1 MSSRLIDII
10 TAGDPEVRNRSLD
23 AFCRAASLAELLD
36 ECAALE
42 TFRRAS
48 DNLYERVRALFFL
61 YAIHRFH
68 IPNKLDLTGLGK
80 PVRSSLIPYDGYTH
94 LLQRRFEEA
103 IDCFLALQTADGP
116 TDAISS
122 ALAEAYHRLGFQ
134 TLADQVRRS
143 VRSVRGNQWM
153 FRTGHPMDHPLRVRR
168 ELLTRSAEGLFPVL
182 HEATPV
188 RMDLSH
194 SGWSD
199 IFFLGMDFPEGA
211 RVLNVSIDLAVHGR
225 DPEPRPP
232 IEAYIRVID
241 EPLLRLVS
249 VDLGAVAEIS
259 NLAEVFDYARDYL
272 GLLKAAIIAAGII
285 PPGMEGSGEQ
295 LRDVLAR
302 LVPPLVPPSG
312 GETGI
317 SPPSG
322 GIKGGRYGL
331 ELVSQVNGIPKG
343 SRLAVSTSLLACLIA
358 VCMRATGQTQ
368 ALTGMLQEHERRL
381 VAARAILGE
390 WLAGSGGGW
399 QDSGGVWPGMKLI
412 TGQLAGPDD
421 PEYGISRGR
430 LLPGHHLMGYD
441 EVSAGTRERL
451 QQSLVLVHGGM
462 AQDVG
467 PILEMVTEKYL
478 LRSEAEW
485 LGRQKA
491 MSIYDEIV
499 GLLHRGDVRAI
510 GDATT
515 RNFFGPIQTIIPWAN
530 NLYTTTLVERAQ
542 EAFGEDFW
550 GFWMLGGMSGGGMG
564 FIFDPTRRAE
574 AQERLLATMLAT
586 KRELENALPFAMEPV
601 VYDFAINEYGTV
613 ADLRA
618 GTEALMSSGD
628 ALMSPGYYALMVPAL
643 LKRERYALTL
653 GRRAELDRFGAA
665 CRTNPALAGMVQTL
679 FDRIIPRAGQEDVSQ
694 RNLDAL
700 LAELG
705 FDRIQ
710 HAQIRADLRS
720 GRIGLAQNRLPAS
733 TVIEDVY
740 AGDVAELEA
749 GSWKLDAGNSKPNP
763 VSSIEHPV
771 SSIEYLASSSESGEQ
786 ALQEGRVAVV
796 TLAAGVGSRWTHGAG
811 VVKALHPFCK
821 LGGKHRSFIEVHL
834 AKSRRVGALT
844 GMPVPHVITTSYLTH
859 DPIRDFL
866 AQRDNYGYTGPLY
879 LSPGR
884 AVGLRLIPMARDLR
898 FAWEEMPQQLLDEQA
913 QKVRKSLNAA
923 LIGWAQQMGEGNDY
937 RDNVPQQCLHPV
949 GHWFEI
955 PNLLKNGVLAKLLA
969 ERPQLETLMLH
980 NIDTVGTDI
989 DATILGQHLASDA
1002 TMTIEVITRRVE
1014 DRGGGLA
1021 RVDGNLRLIEGM
1033 ALPHEEDEFKLS
1045 YYNSNT
1051 MWISIDRLLDLF
1063 GLARDDLQAA
1073 HLEGS
1078 APHLAKIDAA
1088 VRAVAARMPTYIT
1101 LKDVKKRW
1109 GHGQEDVFPVAQFE
1123 KLWGDMTAL
1132 PGITTHYVVVHR
1144 LRGQQLK
1151 EVAQLDGWLRD
1162 GSATYVESLCA
1173 WE

>member
-1 MSSRLIDII
+1 MSKLIDII
-10 TAGDPEVRNRSLD
+10 TARDPDIRNRSLD
-23 AFCRAASLAELLD
+23 AFCRAASLQELLD
-36 ECAALE
+36 ECATLE
-42 TFRRAS
+42 AFRRAS

-68 IPNKLDLTGLGK
+68 IPPLLSPPLGGTSEASPPMGGRSEISSPPEGTK
-80 PVRSSLIPYDGYTH
+80 GKIASGETPDIPPPVGGMKGGLIPYDGYTH

-103 IDCFLALQTADGP
+103 IDCFLDLQTADGP

-168 ELLTRSAEGLFPVL
+168 ELLQRSAEGLFPIL

-211 RVLNVSIDLAVHGR
+211 RVLNISIDLAVHGR

-232 IEAYIRVID
+232 VEAYLRVID

-249 VDLGAVAEIS
+249 VDLGAVAEIT

-285 PPGMEGSGEQ
+285 PPGMEGAGERLQ
-295 LRDVLAR
+295 DVLAR
-302 LVPPLVPPSG
+302 IIPPLIPPTG
-312 GETGI
+312 GEREGESAV

-322 GIKGGRYGL
+322 GTKGGYGL

-368 ALTGMLQEHERRL
+368 ALTGMLEEHERRL

-421 PEYGISRGR
+421 PEHGISRGR

-441 EVSAGTRERL
+441 EVSADTRERL
-451 QQSLVLVHGGM
+451 QKSLVLVHGGM

-491 MSIYDEIV
+491 MAIYDEIV
-499 GLLHRGDVRAI
+499 GLLRRGDVRSI

-515 RNFFGPIQTIIPWAN
+515 RNFFDPIQTIIPWAN
-530 NLYTTTLVERAQ
+530 NLYTTTLVEKARA
-542 EAFGEDFW
+542 AFGDDFW

-564 FIFDPTRRAE
+564 FIFDPMRRAE
-574 AQERLLATMLAT
+574 AQERMLTMMLAT

-613 ADLRA
+613 AERR
-618 GTEALMSSGD
+618 TETE
-628 ALMSPGYYALMVPAL
+628 ALMSPGYYALLVPAL
-643 LKRERYALTL
+643 LKRERYALTHA
-653 GRRAELDRFGAA
+653 RRAELDRFGAA
-665 CRTNPALAGMVQTL
+665 CRTNPALAGMVQML
-679 FDRIIPRAGQEDVSQ
+679 FDRIIPRADQEGASQ
-694 RNLDAL
+694 RNLDTL
-700 LAELG
+700 LDKLG

-740 AGDVAELEA
+740 AGDVAKQEA
-749 GSWKLDAGNSKPNP
+749 RGKKQEARGKKQENTIDP
-763 VSSIEHPV
+763 
-771 SSIEYLASSSESGEQ
+771 ASCI
-786 ALQEGRVAVV
+786 
-796 TLAAGVGSRWTHGAG
+796 
-811 VVKALHPFCK
+811 LHPASCI
-821 LGGKHRSFIEVHL
+821 L
-834 AKSRRVGALT
+834 RRATKAENKPCARGA
-844 GMPVPHVITTSYLTH
+844 
-859 DPIRDFL
+859 
-866 AQRDNYGYTGPLY
+866 
-879 LSPGR
+879 
-884 AVGLRLIPMARDLR
+884 
-898 FAWEEMPQQLLDEQA
+898 W
-913 QKVRKSLNAA
+913 
-923 LIGWAQQMGEGNDY
+923 
-937 RDNVPQQCLHPV
+937 
-949 GHWFEI
+949 
-955 PNLLKNGVLAKLLA
+955 
-969 ERPQLETLMLH
+969 
-980 NIDTVGTDI
+980 
-989 DATILGQHLASDA
+989 
-1002 TMTIEVITRRVE
+1002 
-1014 DRGGGLA
+1014 
-1021 RVDGNLRLIEGM
+1021 
-1033 ALPHEEDEFKLS
+1033 
-1045 YYNSNT
+1045 
-1051 MWISIDRLLDLF
+1051 
-1063 GLARDDLQAA
+1063 
-1073 HLEGS
+1073 
-1078 APHLAKIDAA
+1078 
-1088 VRAVAARMPTYIT
+1088 
-1101 LKDVKKRW
+1101 RW
-1109 GHGQEDVFPVAQFE
+1109 
-1123 KLWGDMTAL
+1123 
-1132 PGITTHYVVVHR
+1132 
-1144 LRGQQLK
+1144 
-1151 EVAQLDGWLRD
+1151 
-1162 GSATYVESLCA
+1162 
-1173 WE
+1173 

>member
-10 TAGDPEVRNRSLD
+10 TARDPEVRNRSLD
-23 AFCRAASLAELLD
+23 AFCRSASLTELLD
-36 ECAALE
+36 ECVALE
-42 TFRRAS
+42 AFRLAS

-68 IPNKLDLTGLGK
+68 IPSLLSPPMGGARGERTPSRETPEIFL
-80 PVRSSLIPYDGYTH
+80 PVEGTKGGLIPYDGYTH

-103 IDCFLALQTADGP
+103 IDCFLALQTANGP

-168 ELLTRSAEGLFPVL
+168 ELLDRSTEGLFPVL
-182 HEATPV
+182 REATPV

-225 DPEPRPP
+225 DPAPRPP
-232 IEAYIRVID
+232 VEAYLRVID

-249 VDLGAVAEIS
+249 VDLGAVAEIT

-272 GLLKAAIIAAGII
+272 GLLKAAIIAAGIV
-285 PPGMEGSGEQ
+285 PPGMEGSGERLQ
-295 LRDVLAR
+295 DLLAR
-302 LVPPLVPPSG
+302 LIPPSG
-312 GETGI
+312 GETDI
-317 SPPSG
+317 FPPAG
-322 GIKGGRYGL
+322 GIKGGKYGL

-368 ALTGMLQEHERRL
+368 SLTGMLQEHERRL

-412 TGQLAGPDD
+412 TGQLAGPAD
-421 PEYGISRGR
+421 PEYGISRGC
-430 LLPGHHLMGYD
+430 LLPGHYLMGRD
-441 EVSAGTRERL
+441 EVSADTRERL
-451 QQSLVLVHGGM
+451 QQALVLVHGGM

-485 LGRQKA
+485 IGRQKA
-491 MSIYDEIV
+491 MDIYDEIV
-499 GLLHRGDVRAI
+499 GLLRQGDVRNI
-510 GDATT
+510 GAATT
-515 RNFFGPIQTIIPWAN
+515 RNFFDPIQTIIPWAN
-530 NLYTTTLVERAQ
+530 NLYTTTVIDRVRA
-542 EAFGEDFW
+542 AFGDDFW

-564 FIFDPTRRAE
+564 FIFDPQRRAE

-586 KRELENALPFAMEPV
+586 KREVEHALPFAMEPV
-601 VYDFAINEYGTV
+601 VYDFAINERGTV
-613 ADLRA
+613 AELR
-618 GTEALMSSGD
+618 TETE
-628 ALMSPGYYALMVPAL
+628 ALMSPGYYAFLVPAL
-643 LKRERYALTL
+643 LKRERYTLTP

-679 FDRIIPRAGQEDVSQ
+679 FDRIIPRADQEDVSQ

-700 LAELG
+700 LEELG

-710 HAQIRADLRS
+710 HTQIRADLRS

-740 AGDVAELEA
+740 AGDVANGEWRMANGESRITNHELRTA
-749 GSWKLDAGNSKPNP
+749 DYGLR
-763 VSSIEHPV
+763 
-771 SSIEYLASSSESGEQ
+771 
-786 ALQEGRVAVV
+786 ALREGRVAVV

-834 AKSRRVGALT
+834 AKSRRVGALV

-859 DPIRDFL
+859 EPIRDFL
-866 AQRDNYGYTGPLY
+866 TQRDNYGYPGPLY

-913 QKVRKSLNAA
+913 QKVRESLHAA
-923 LIGWAQQMGEGNDY
+923 LIGWAQQMGEGSDY

-955 PNLLKNGVLAKLLA
+955 PNLLKNGVLAQMLA

-980 NIDTVGTDI
+980 NIDTVGTDV
-989 DATILGQHLASDA
+989 DATILGQHLGSGA

-1063 GLARDDLQAA
+1063 ELTRDDLHDA
-1073 HLEGS
+1073 G
-1078 APHLAKIDAA
+1078 KIDEA

-1132 PGITTHYVVVHR
+1132 PGMVTQYVVVHR

-1162 GSATYVESLCA
+1162 GSAAYVESLCA

>member
-10 TAGDPEVRNRSLD
+10 IAGDPEVRNSSLD
-23 AFCRAASLAELLD
+23 AFCRTASLTELLD

-42 TFRRAS
+42 AFRRTS

-68 IPNKLDLTGLGK
+68 LPDKLDPISLGK
-80 PVRSSLIPYDGYTH
+80 PVKSSLIPYDGYMH

-103 IDCFLALQTADGP
+103 IDCFLTIQTTNGP
-116 TDAISS
+116 GDSISS

-134 TLADQVRRS
+134 TLANQVRRS

-153 FRTGHPMDHPLRVRR
+153 FRIGHPADHPLRIRR
-168 ELLTRSAEGLFPVL
+168 ELLQRSAEGLFPIL
-182 HEATPV
+182 HETTPV

-225 DPEPRPP
+225 DPASRPP
-232 IEAYIRVID
+232 VEAYIRVID

-249 VDLGAVAEIS
+249 VDLGAVAEITE
-259 NLAEVFDYARDYL
+259 LAEVFDYARDYL

-285 PPGMEGSGEQ
+285 PPGMEGSGERLQ
-295 LRDVLAR
+295 DLLAR
-302 LVPPLVPPSG
+302 LVG
-312 GETGI
+312 TGR
-317 SPPSG
+317 
-322 GIKGGRYGL
+322 GI

-358 VCMRATGQTQ
+358 VCMRATGQTHT
-368 ALTGMLQEHERRL
+368 LTGQLQEHERRL

-430 LLPGHHLMGYD
+430 LLPGHHIMGED
-441 EVSAGTRERL
+441 EVSAETRARL
-451 QQSLVLVHGGM
+451 QDSLVLVHGGM

-485 LGRQKA
+485 IGRQKA
-491 MSIYDEIV
+491 MRIYDEIV
-499 GLLHRGDVRAI
+499 ELLRRGDVRGI

-515 RNFFGPIQTIIPWAN
+515 RNFFDPIQTIIPWAN
-530 NLYTTTLVERAQ
+530 NLYTTTLVERVRA
-542 EAFGEDFW
+542 AFGDDFW

-564 FIFDPTRRAE
+564 FIFDPTRRTE
-574 AQERLLATMLAT
+574 AQERLHAIMLAT
-586 KRELENALPFAMEPV
+586 KRELQNALPFAMEPV

-613 ADLRA
+613 AELRTDA
-618 GTEALMSSGD
+618 G
-628 ALMSPGYYALMVPAL
+628 ALMSPGYYTLMVPAL
-643 LKRERYALTL
+643 LKRERYALSFA
-653 GRRAELDRFGAA
+653 RRAELDHFGAA
-665 CRTNPALAGMVQTL
+665 CRTDPSLSGMMQTL
-679 FDRIIPRAGQEDVSQ
+679 FDRIIPRVEREDTGHHD
-694 RNLDAL
+694 LDAL
-700 LAELG
+700 LNELG

-710 HAQIRADLRS
+710 HEQIRADLRS

-733 TVIEDVY
+733 TVIEDAY
-740 AGDVAELEA
+740 PGDVV
-749 GSWKLDAGNSKPNP
+749 NP
-763 VSSIEHPV
+763 
-771 SSIEYLASSSESGEQ
+771 ESRMTNDESPITDQGLQ
-786 ALQEGRVAVV
+786 ALREGRVAVV

-811 VVKALHPFCK
+811 VVKALNPFCK

-834 AKSRRVGALT
+834 AKSRRVGRMVGT
-844 GMPVPHVITTSYLTH
+844 PIPHIITTSYLTH
-859 DPIRDFL
+859 EPIRDFL
-866 AQRDNYGYTGPLY
+866 ARCDNYGYTGPLY

-913 QKVRKSLNAA
+913 QKVRESLHAA
-923 LIGWAQQMGEGNDY
+923 LINWAQQMGEGSDY
-937 RDNVPQQCLHPV
+937 RDNLPQQCLHPV

-955 PNLLKNGVLAKLLA
+955 PNLLKNGVLARLLE
-969 ERPQLETLMLH
+969 ERPQLEVLMMH
-980 NIDTVGTDI
+980 NIDTVGTDV
-989 DATILGQHLASDA
+989 DPTILGYHLNSGA

-1021 RVDGNLRLIEGM
+1021 RVDGHLRLIEGL
-1033 ALPHEEDEFKLS
+1033 ALPQEQDEFKLT

-1051 MWISIDRLLDLF
+1051 MWIHIDKLLALFDLTR
-1063 GLARDDLQAA
+1063 ADLGDT
-1073 HLEGS
+1073 E
-1078 APHLAKIDAA
+1078 KIDAA

-1132 PGITTHYVVVHR
+1132 PGIDCRYVVVSR
-1144 LRGQQLK
+1144 VRGQQLK
-1151 EVAQLDGWLRD
+1151 EPAQLDGWLRD
-1162 GSATYVESLCA
+1162 GSAAYVEGLCA